1 MEEGV
6 FSDYEPE
13 GFFDEAFVASG
24 APRPHYERLIRF
36 IEQLGD
42 DELARRARLRDAS
55 FRTKGITFTLSG
67 DEDGLER
74 TFPMDLL
81 PRIIPADE
89 WSVVEAGL
97 AQRVRT
103 LNKFLDDTY
112 AGEQAAIR
120 DGIIPRHVVTS
131 SDGFARE
138 AMGIHVPHGARCLV
152 AGIDLVRDDQGVYRV
167 LEDNVRNPSGISYV
181 LENRAA
187 VARILPRVLGAFA
200 VRRVD
205 DYGPLL
211 LSALRAISPSG
222 SSRPRIAVLT
232 PGPYN
237 SAYFEHVFAA
247 RQLGA
252 ELVEGRDLVVDDHVV
267 YMRTT
272 NGLERV
278 DVIYRRIDD
287 RYLDSVGFHSTTM
300 IGVSGLLAAVRAG
313 NVALANS
320 IGNGAA
326 DDKLVYAF
334 VPDLIRY
341 YLSEEPTLES
351 VPTYVCMK
359 DDDRRYV
366 LDHLSELVVKPANES
381 GGYGIFIGTHATADQ
396 TEEIRAAVDAEPR
409 NWIAQPILQLS
420 TAPTLC
426 DGIPAARHIDLR
438 PFILSGDRPYVT
450 RGGLTRVALRE
461 GSLVVNSSQ
470 GGGSKDTWIINA
482 DDSEHASAATSGQ
495 WQVQA

>member
-1 MEEGV
+1 MDPGV

-13 GFFDEAFVASG
+13 GFFDEAFSAPG
-24 APRPHYERLIRF
+24 QPRPHYERLVRF

-42 DELARRARLRDAS
+42 DELARRAVLRDAS

-89 WSVVEAGL
+89 WAVVEAGL

-103 LNKFLDDTY
+103 LNKFLDDIY

-138 AMGIHVPHGARCLV
+138 AMGIHVPHGARCVV
-152 AGIDLVRDDQGVYRV
+152 AGIDLVRDINGVYRV
-167 LEDNVRNPSGISYV
+167 LEDNVRNPSGVSYV

-187 VARILPRVLGAFA
+187 TARILPRVLGAHA

-211 LSALRAISPSG
+211 LNALRAISPSG
-222 SSRPRIAVLT
+222 GSRPRIAVLT

-287 RYLDSVGFHSTTM
+287 QYLDAVGFHSTTM

-313 NVALANS
+313 NVSLANS

-341 YLSEEPTLES
+341 YLGEEPILPN
-351 VPTYVCMK
+351 VPTYLLWNPEQ
-359 DDDRRYV
+359 RAEA
-366 LDHLSELVVKPANES
+366 LSRLHELVVKPVARRRWLRRDHRPARDRGRARRGPQADRGRPPRLDRA
-381 GGYGIFIGTHATADQ
+381 GGGVALASPHADRRRAQ
-396 TEEIRAAVDAEPR
+396 AAPRRPAAVRDHPR
-409 NWIAQPILQLS
+409 RRHRGDPRRAHARRADRGLAHRELVAGWRLEGHLGPRRRRSALMA
-420 TAPTLC
+420 APM
-426 DGIPAARHIDLR
+426 GAR
-438 PFILSGDRPYVT
+438 
-450 RGGLTRVALRE
+450 
-461 GSLVVNSSQ
+461 
-470 GGGSKDTWIINA
+470 
-482 DDSEHASAATSGQ
+482 
-495 WQVQA
+495 

>member
-1 MEEGV
+1 MDSGADAV
-6 FSDYEPE
+6 FGGYEPD
-13 GFFDEAFVASG
+13 GFFDEAFAAAG
-24 APRPHYERLIRF
+24 QPREHYQRLISH
-36 IEQLGD
+36 IEVLGH

-81 PRIIPADE
+81 PRIIPAEE
-89 WSVVEAGL
+89 WAVVEAGL

-103 LNKFLDDTY
+103 LNKFLDDIY
-112 AGEQAAIR
+112 AGEQAAVR
-120 DGIIPRHVVTS
+120 DGVIPRHVVTS
-131 SDGFARE
+131 SEGFVRE
-138 AMGIHVPHGARCLV
+138 AMGIHVPHGARCLI
-152 AGIDLVRDDQGVYRV
+152 AGIDLVRDAQGTYRV

-187 VARILPRVLGAFA
+187 TARILPRVLGTHA

-205 DYGPLL
+205 DYGSILL
-211 LSALRAISPSG
+211 AALRAIAPSG
-222 SSRPRIAVLT
+222 GTRPRIVVLT

-287 RYLDSVGFHSTTM
+287 RYLDPVGFHWNTM

-313 NVALANS
+313 NVSIANA

-341 YLSEEPTLES
+341 YLGEEPILAN
-351 VPTYVCMK
+351 VPTYLLWNPEQRAEAL
-359 DDDRRYV
+359 DR
-366 LDHLSELVVKPANES
+366 LHELVVKPVSGA
-381 GGYGIFIGTHATADQ
+381 GGYDVIIGPRASEKELADVRRRI
-396 TEEIRAAVDAEPR
+396 EADPR
-409 NWIAQPILQLS
+409 GWIAQEVVALS
-420 TAPTLC
+420 RHPTLI
-426 DGIPAARHIDLR
+426 DGKPAPRHIDLR
-438 PFILSGDRPYVT
+438 PFVITRGDDIDVIP
-450 RGGLTRVALRE
+450 GGLTRVALRD
-461 GSLVVNSSQ
+461 GSLIVNSSQ
-470 GGGSKDTWIINA
+470 GGGSKDTWVLVG
-482 DDSEHASAATSGQ
+482 DGGH
-495 WQVQA
+495 